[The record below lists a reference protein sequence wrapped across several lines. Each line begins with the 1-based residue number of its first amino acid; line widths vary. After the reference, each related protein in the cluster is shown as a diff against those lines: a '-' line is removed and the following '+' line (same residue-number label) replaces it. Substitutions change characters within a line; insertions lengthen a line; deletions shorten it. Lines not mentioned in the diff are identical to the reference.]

1 LVLKRGWADAATA
14 DADPPRDDVPKFMR
28 NNCGA
33 RGEKEESSD
42 EARGDV
48 KRREEVER
56 EV

>member
-1 LVLKRGWADAATA
+1 LVLKRGWADAAPA

-48 KRREEVER
+48 KRLEEVER

>member
-1 LVLKRGWADAATA
+1 LVLKRGWADAETA
-14 DADPPRDDVPKFMR
+14 DADPPHDDVPKSMR

-33 RGEKEESSD
+33 RGEKEVSSD

-48 KRREEVER
+48 KRRKEVER